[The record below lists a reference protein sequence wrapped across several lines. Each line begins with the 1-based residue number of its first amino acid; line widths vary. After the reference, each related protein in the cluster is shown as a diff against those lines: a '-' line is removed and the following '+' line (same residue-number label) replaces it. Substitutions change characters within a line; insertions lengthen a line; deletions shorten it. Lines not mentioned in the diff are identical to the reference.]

1 MDEMD
6 LLDELARTQG
16 RLMACEEIIARTRS
30 LAESYQ
36 RPPMTWAG
44 TRGPYTEGRVPV
56 SEILEALGPAPTDE

>member
-36 RPPMTWAG
+36 RPQMTWTG
-44 TRGPYTEGRVPV
+44 MPLNEGAVPV
-56 SEILEALGPAPTDE
+56 SEILEALGPVPTDE